1 LLNFRGG
8 EIPSSVSG
16 INLTEEHPV
25 MGYAKQKFLNYLE
38 VIIMR
43 KVSINIAESTYEK

>member
-1 LLNFRGG
+1 M
-8 EIPSSVSG
+8 PTSVSG
-16 INLTEEHPV
+16 INLTDEHPV

-43 KVSINIAESTYEK
+43 KVSINIAKALMKNEGDD